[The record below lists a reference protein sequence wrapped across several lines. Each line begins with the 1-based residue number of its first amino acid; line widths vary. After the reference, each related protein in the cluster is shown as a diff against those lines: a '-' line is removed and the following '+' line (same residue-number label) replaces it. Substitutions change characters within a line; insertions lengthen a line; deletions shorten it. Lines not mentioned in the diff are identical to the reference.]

1 VNGPLVEHQ
10 KIAWLQGRS
19 PVFNSGITVHHG
31 DVGIGECRRRPRLD
45 VDPSAFDC
53 GSLDGLGR
61 NGKFQTGSVF
71 ADWIDRH
78 PEDTHGTSKPTKL
91 ASMCH
96 PTRVSCRPG
105 MCRLTVVKSTR
116 SAGLWPVNRW
126 YISGITDSQNQSM
139 MLIATGRLAGSPNSV
154 RTLDFNSGA
163 ALATCSSSSASA
175 ETRSGA
181 SAERCRSI
189 IGRRQAFVSLEG
201 CINRHSPSGV
211 PTDVKIA

>member
-78 PEDTHGTSKPTKL
+78 PEDTHGAIETNEIGIDVPPDAGFL
-91 ASMCH
+91 
-96 PTRVSCRPG
+96 PPG
-105 MCRLTVVKSTR
+105 YVPSNGREVDQKRWTV
-116 SAGLWPVNRW
+116 AG
-126 YISGITDSQNQSM
+126 
-139 MLIATGRLAGSPNSV
+139 
-154 RTLDFNSGA
+154 
-163 ALATCSSSSASA
+163 
-175 ETRSGA
+175 
-181 SAERCRSI
+181 
-189 IGRRQAFVSLEG
+189 
-201 CINRHSPSGV
+201 
-211 PTDVKIA
+211 